1 MVSRLNPMDL
11 PPLTEQLGDKPAPPA
26 LRSVQAF
33 LNTLD
38 IGEGTDLLLEPAT
51 ARQWLRREGMIG
63 PRSRIDAAQLAEI
76 RAVRESL
83 RVLLAHNNCGPAPTA
98 ADLRPLRELAGA
110 RKPRLGVDSS
120 GRVGLGPGTRSDVR
134 DGLLGLLISIRDAQA
149 DGSWS
154 RLRVCRNPDCRW
166 AFFDRSRN
174 RQGTWCAMAA
184 CGNRDKNRRFRAR
197 HR

>member
-1 MVSRLNPMDL
+1 MDL

-83 RVLLAHNNCGPAPTA
+83 RALLAHNNGGPAPTA

-110 RKPRLGVDSS
+110 RTPRLGIDSS
-120 GRVGLGPGTRSDVR
+120 GQVELGAGTRSDVR
-134 DGLLGLLISIRDAQA
+134 DGLLGLLTSIRDAQA
-149 DGSWS
+149 DGTWS